1 MWLLPRPPHAAG
13 ETFEVCISR
22 IRNPGLKAR
31 LEAAALSVVAA
42 SAAFDLAATQRRLH
56 TIPRSEIVAPD
67 VTVDEMSKVYT
78 QSMAR
83 KEAPGRAIYDA
94 IFASAPQGRCP
105 LCVQRHVTTLD
116 HHLPK
121 AYYPALVV
129 APLNLVPAC
138 ADCNKAKLAATP
150 TRPEDVALHPYYDD
164 LGNDQWLVARV
175 VRRRPAAVK
184 FQLAAPQ
191 SWDPI
196 LVARVRN
203 HFQVLKLAQLYAS
216 QAADELVHIRHQ
228 LEGLHNRGGAEQIRD
243 ELRARAMSSA
253 AARPNSW
260 RAATYQAWAG
270 SDWFCDGGFRP

>member
-1 MWLLPRPPHAAG
+1 
-13 ETFEVCISR
+13 
-22 IRNPGLKAR
+22 
-31 LEAAALSVVAA
+31 
-42 SAAFDLAATQRRLH
+42 
-56 TIPRSEIVAPD
+56 
-67 VTVDEMSKVYT
+67 
-78 QSMAR
+78 
-83 KEAPGRAIYDA
+83 
-94 IFASAPQGRCP
+94 
-105 LCVQRHVTTLD
+105 
-116 HHLPK
+116 
-121 AYYPALVV
+121 
-129 APLNLVPAC
+129 
-138 ADCNKAKLAATP
+138 
-150 TRPEDVALHPYYDD
+150 
-164 LGNDQWLVARV
+164 